1 MDNIYLVGF
10 MGSGKSTLG
19 KKLSE
24 IKNYEFIDTDKEIE
38 KINSM
43 TINQIFKNFDE
54 SFFRQEELSLLKT
67 ILKQKKTI
75 ISTGGGFVCFNNIM
89 KTIKKNGISI
99 YLKYSSKN
107 LYKRL
112 KENYQERPLI
122 NKIQENKREEF
133 ISELLQ
139 KREKFYLESNFVIDC
154 LSLNEDDI
162 LRKINSLISTT

>member
-24 IKNYEFIDTDKEIE
+24 IKNYKFIDTDKEIE

-99 YLKYSSKN
+99 YHRKTFGIC
-107 LYKRL
+107 
-112 KENYQERPLI
+112 KEY
-122 NKIQENKREEF
+122 
-133 ISELLQ
+133 
-139 KREKFYLESNFVIDC
+139 
-154 LSLNEDDI
+154 
-162 LRKINSLISTT
+162 